1 MSLADAFH
9 GRNVLVTGG
18 LGFLG
23 SNLVIRLARYGANVT
38 ILDSLV
44 PQFGGSFFNISSV
57 RGQVAVNI
65 SDMRDANSLD
75 ILVQGK
81 DYIFN
86 LAGQVSHG
94 DSMRDPQLDLGVN
107 CISTMNLVEACRK
120 HNPDVRMLYS
130 STRQVYGRPRTLPVA
145 EDHPTA
151 PIDVNGINKLAA
163 EYYHL
168 LYHATY
174 GIRSTVLRLTNT
186 FGPRQQIRSSRQGF
200 ASVFLRQ
207 ALRGETISLYG
218 TGRQLRDFNYVDDVV
233 AALLAA
239 ITHQGAFGQ
248 VFNLGS
254 KRAYALVDFVDAL
267 KKLCKFSV
275 EYVPFPDDKK
285 IIDIG
290 DYYGDYSKFHA
301 LTGWEPAVDLE
312 EGLEK
317 TVAFYREHREVYWQ

>member
-107 CISTMNLVEACRK
+107 CISTMNLVEASVLK
-120 HNPDVRMLYS
+120 SQKTTVVFSMEMPAEQLILRMLS
-130 STRQVYGRPRTLPVA
+130 SIGRIDQTRVRTGKLEEEDWPRLSSAVSQLKDKPLLIDDTTEVLEVDEGHRLLLKARGWPAGEAHVEISLEPSGA
-145 EDHPTA
+145 TTTVTITED
-151 PIDVNGINKLAA
+151 
-163 EYYHL
+163 
-168 LYHATY
+168 ATS
-174 GIRSTVLRLTNT
+174 GPGVLV
-186 FGPRQQIRSSRQGF
+186 PKP
-200 ASVFLRQ
+200 LRDAQ
-207 ALRGETISLYG
+207 LHWRNVEALRRLAFVVE
-218 TGRQLRDFNYVDDVV
+218 GRTQ
-233 AALLAA
+233 
-239 ITHQGAFGQ
+239 
-248 VFNLGS
+248 
-254 KRAYALVDFVDAL
+254 
-267 KKLCKFSV
+267 
-275 EYVPFPDDKK
+275 
-285 IIDIG
+285 
-290 DYYGDYSKFHA
+290 
-301 LTGWEPAVDLE
+301 
-312 EGLEK
+312 
-317 TVAFYREHREVYWQ
+317 